1 MSLNCPSLSNITE
14 AHDLWL
20 KVVPVFVIDGAPS
33 QVPMSSNHREMITGN
48 FSSNSRKIV
57 KCAHPNSISL
67 MGLNPNMKLAKSGA
81 ISKLK
86 NHYVYL
92 DKNILEG
99 LRKAQYVA
107 FLAIKVTN
115 ILSSTDDNTLH
126 FI

>member
-14 AHDLWL
+14 AYELWL
-20 KVVPVFVIDGAPS
+20 KVVSIFVIDGAPS

-48 FSSNSRKIV
+48 FSSNSREIV
-57 KCAHPNSISL
+57 RSGHPNSLPL
-67 MGLNPNMKLAKSGA
+67 MGLNPNMKLAKSGS

-86 NHYVYL
+86 NHFVCL

-115 ILSSTDDNTLH
+115 VLFSPDDNILI

>member
-33 QVPMSSNHREMITGN
+33 QVPMSSNHREMIMGN
-48 FSSNSRKIV
+48 FMTNSIEVAKSTL
-57 KCAHPNSISL
+57 PNSL
-67 MGLNPNMKLAKSGA
+67 PLLGLNPNMKLAKSGSL
-81 ISKLK
+81 SKLK
-86 NHYVYL
+86 NHFVYL

-107 FLAIKVTN
+107 FLAIKVN
-115 ILSSTDDNTLH
+115 DPLS
-126 FI
+126 ICIAYKY